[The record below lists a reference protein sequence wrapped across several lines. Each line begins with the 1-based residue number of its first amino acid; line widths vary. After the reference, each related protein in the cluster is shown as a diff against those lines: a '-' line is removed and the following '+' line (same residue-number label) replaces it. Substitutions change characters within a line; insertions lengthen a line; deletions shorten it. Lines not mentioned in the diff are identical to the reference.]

1 MLDLASRQNKTQV
14 WLTTLTFPKAVFPLT
29 NHFPSSQV
37 AEAAQGGKNNCKLI
51 QLQSTLKV
59 AEIE

>member
-14 WLTTLTFPKAVFPLT
+14 WLTTLTFPNAVFPLT
-29 NHFPSSQV
+29 SHSPSSQV
-37 AEAAQGGKNNCKLI
+37 AEAAQGGNNNCQLI